1 MHIVCLDLEG
11 VLTPEV
17 WVAVATR
24 FKDERL
30 RLTTRDIPDYDRL
43 MRYRLKI
50 LRERGIRLR
59 DIQAV
64 IRRLKPLPG
73 AVAFLNALRA
83 THQVIILSDTY
94 YEFAGPFLAQLGHP
108 TLWCHWLRTD
118 RDGMIAD
125 YCLRMRNSKRHA
137 VQSLKRLGFSVV
149 AAGDSYNDLA
159 MLQAADRGI
168 WFRPPPTIRKAYP
181 QFPVA
186 TSHRQLL
193 RSCQQPLPP
202 HRRASGR

>member
-17 WVAVATR
+17 WIAVATR
-24 FKDERL
+24 FQEPRL

-43 MRYRLKI
+43 MRHRLKI
-50 LRERGIRLR
+50 LRERRIRLR

-64 IRRLKPLPG
+64 IRKLKPLSG
-73 AVAFLNALRA
+73 ALAFLNALRA
-83 THQVIILSDTY
+83 THQVIVLSDTY

-108 TLWCHWLRTD
+108 PLWCHWLRTD
-118 RDGMIAD
+118 RAGMIAN
-125 YCLRMRNSKRHA
+125 YCLRIRHSKYHA
-137 VQSLKRLGFSVV
+137 VRALKRLGFPVV

-159 MLQAADRGI
+159 MLRAADRGI
-168 WFRPPPTIRKAYP
+168 WFRPPTTIRRAYP

-186 TSHRQLL
+186 KSYDDLL
-193 RSCQQPLPP
+193 RWCRKSVVASR
-202 HRRASGR
+202 HR